1 MDKTTY
7 QMGKWTGDFGREY
20 TDRNDLSL
28 EELDALYKENF
39 GKTRTE
45 LNTEFLKGLDFS
57 LRILEVGSNLGVQL
71 ACLQG
76 MGFTE
81 LYGIELQDYAVEL
94 SKSRTQSI
102 NIIKGSA
109 LDIPYKD
116 GYFDMVFTSGVLI
129 HISPSDL
136 NLAMSEI
143 HRCTKKYIWGFEY
156 YADKH
161 TEVVYRGNENLLWKG
176 NFAGMYVDLFEDLD
190 LIKEERLKYLSSDNV
205 DAMFLLGRR

>member
-7 QMGKWTGDFGREY
+7 QMDKWSGDFGREY

-28 EELDALYKENF
+28 EQLDVLYKRNY

-45 LNTEFLKGLDFS
+45 LNRGFLKDLDS
-57 LRILEVGSNLGVQL
+57 SSRILEVGSNLGVQL
-71 ACLQG
+71 ACLQK

-116 GYFDMVFTSGVLI
+116 GYFDLVFTSGLLI

-136 NLAMSEI
+136 NLVMREI
-143 HRCTKKYIWGFEY
+143 HRCTRAYIWGFEY
-156 YADKH
+156 YAEKH
-161 TEVVYRGNENLLWKG
+161 TEVVYRDNENLLWKG
-176 NFAGMYVDLFEDLD
+176 NFAGMYLDLFEDLKV
-190 LIKEERLKYLSSDNV
+190 IKEKRLKYLGSDNV
-205 DAMFLLGRR
+205 DVMFLLRKT

>member
-7 QMGKWTGDFGREY
+7 QMDKWRGDFGKEY

-28 EELDALYKENF
+28 EELDALYKKNY

-45 LNTEFLKGLDFS
+45 LNREFLKGLDPS
-57 LRILEVGSNLGVQL
+57 LRILEVGSNFGVQL
-71 ACLQG
+71 ASLQRT
-76 MGFTE
+76 GFTE

-94 SKSRTQSI
+94 AKMRTQSI

-116 GYFDMVFTSGVLI
+116 GYFDLVFTSGLLI

-136 NLAMSEI
+136 RLVMSEV

-190 LIKEERLKYLSSDNV
+190 LIKEERLKYVTGGNV
-205 DAMFLLGRR
+205 DAMFLLRRR